1 MTSTSRAFTGFV
13 LKWFREWQP
22 EIFWKQFFPSPTHLF
37 KGKRVGNITAE
48 MPTSG
53 IYNLIS
59 ANPYFPTSLIKPTT
73 PHKFYGSKGF
83 LI

>member
-1 MTSTSRAFTGFV
+1 MTTGNLLKTV
-13 LKWFREWQP
+13 LS
-22 EIFWKQFFPSPTHLF
+22 IANSL

-59 ANPYFPTSLIKPTT
+59 ANPYFPTSLIKPTI
-73 PHKFYGSKGF
+73 PHKFYGSKEF